1 MTIEELLYYKDYE
14 NYCYKNETR
23 NIKKNMNE
31 KEVKELLKEGKYYS
45 KFAPKKL
52 KMQYI
57 LSYVVFVNMFKD
69 KEKILNTLYDTPVM
83 YKKRTTAGE
92 LTGDDN
98 VSFQKGFTRIFE
110 DGSKIIYL
118 GDIYNGKKISEVEL
132 LNNFLHEFRHVLTS
146 NMFDIG
152 LRKDNN
158 YISIEEVYN
167 TYFTEILINNLIS
180 LNYYDINDY
189 KIKYYLKKI
198 KQEYYYHS
206 PAYREEMLIT
216 NPVIL
221 NKELS
226 EEINRLSFKCENE
239 KARNIFPEFI
249 QYATSLD
256 EISNILNTRI
266 GVNEIEKILAFK
278 QKTLQLEKM
287 IK

>member
-1 MTIEELLYYKDYE
+1 MTIEELLYYNNYE
-14 NYCYKNETR
+14 NYCYKNESR
-23 NIKKNMNE
+23 KIKKNMNE
-31 KEVKELLKEGKYYS
+31 EEVKKLLKEGKYYS
-45 KFAPKKL
+45 RYAPKNL

-57 LSYVVFVNMFKD
+57 LSYVVLVDMFKD
-69 KEKILNTLYDTPVM
+69 KEKVLNTLYDIPVM
-83 YKKRTTAGE
+83 YKKGLTASE
-92 LTGDDN
+92 SLGDDN
-98 VSFQKGFTRIFE
+98 INLQKGFTRIFQ
-110 DGSKIIYL
+110 DGSKIICL
-118 GDIYNGKKISEVEL
+118 GDVYNGKKISEIEF
-132 LNNFLHEFRHVLTS
+132 LNNFLHEFRHALTS

-158 YISIEEVYN
+158 YINIEEVYN

-180 LNYYDINDY
+180 LNYYDIHDY
-189 KIKYYLKKI
+189 RIKRYLKKI

-206 PAYREEMLIT
+206 PGYREEMILT

-249 QYATSLD
+249 KYATLLD
-256 EISNILNTRI
+256 EISNILDTRI
-266 GVNEIEKILAFK
+266 GNNEIEKILAFK
-278 QKTLQLEKM
+278 EKTIQLERV